1 LFIWFVWFFWL
12 NETNELNQI
21 NQINKT
27 NQTDRAKTFMAS
39 GSRSLFTT
47 QTAPSARTIALSLL
61 VESAK
66 SDEGVDIL
74 LDRALAQCS
83 FDSRDR
89 ALTVELTFGVLRHL
103 ATIDWRLEPVLDK
116 PLLRLPVAVQMTL
129 RLGAYQLLFLD
140 RIPQSAAVNESVNL
154 ARAFAGT
161 VGRDWSGLV
170 NAVLR
175 GLLRHPPHPWPSI
188 DHDAAQ
194 ALAVQ
199 YSVPGWLSRRW
210 VERLGLA
217 SAEVACKE
225 VSAAPPLTLRVN
237 RLITTREA
245 LLERF
250 GQAGIAAKPTN
261 MSPFGI
267 QIEEG
272 GTVPSLPGF
281 HEGAFYVEDEAAQ
294 LIPPLLDP
302 QPGDIALDA
311 CAAPGGKSTH
321 LADLMQNKGAI
332 YAVDR
337 KGARLDLLRSNCQRL
352 RVQNVVPIIGDI
364 REPREWVSMI
374 ERAGEPSVDRIL
386 VDAPCSGLGVLRRHP
401 EAKWRKDQQALPRHQ
416 ALQCQILE
424 AVAPCLRPGGV
435 LVYSTCSTEPEENED
450 VIGRFCRAHAEFQR
464 ESVHPWLP
472 TAAQGFVTEQGA
484 LSTMPNRFS
493 MDGFYAARLRKVL

>member
-1 LFIWFVWFFWL
+1 
-12 NETNELNQI
+12 
-21 NQINKT
+21 
-27 NQTDRAKTFMAS
+27 MAS
-39 GSRSLFTT
+39 RSRSFFTT
-47 QTAPSARTIALSLL
+47 QTAPSARAIALSVL
-61 VESAK
+61 VESDK
-66 SDEGVDIL
+66 SEEGVDVL
-74 LDRALAQCS
+74 LERVLARCS
-83 FDSRDR
+83 FDIRDR
-89 ALTVELTFGVLRHL
+89 ALIVELTYGVLRRL

-116 PLLRLPVAVQMTL
+116 PLVRLPVAVQMVL

-175 GLLRHPPHPWPSI
+175 SLLRYPPQPWPRM
-188 DHDAAQ
+188 DLDAAQ
-194 ALAVQ
+194 ALAVR

-217 SAEVACKE
+217 SAEMVCE
-225 VSAAPPLTLRVN
+225 GVCVAPPMTLRVN
-237 RLITTREA
+237 QLITTRKE
-245 LLERF
+245 LLETNSQV
-250 GQAGIAAKPTN
+250 GVAAKPTTV
-261 MSPFGI
+261 SPFGI
-267 QIEEG
+267 LLEEG
-272 GTVPSLPGF
+272 GPVPSLPGF
-281 HEGAFYVEDEAAQ
+281 YEGAFYVEDEAAQ

-302 QPGDIALDA
+302 QPGDMVLDA

-321 LADLMQNKGAI
+321 MAALMHNKGII

-337 KGARLDLLRSNCQRL
+337 IESRLDLVESNCRRL
-352 RVQNVVPIIGDI
+352 GVQIVVPIVGDI
-364 REPREWVSMI
+364 RQPLEWVPMI
-374 ERAGEPSVDRIL
+374 EIAGPPSVKARVGEPSIDRIL

-401 EAKWRKDQQALPRHQ
+401 EAKWRKDEQAFPRHQ

-450 VIGRFCRAHAEFQR
+450 VIERFCRAHAEFKR
-464 ESVHPWLP
+464 ESVVPWLP
-472 TAAQGFVTEQGA
+472 PAAQGFVTEQGA
-484 LSTMPNRFS
+484 LSTAGNRFS

>member
-1 LFIWFVWFFWL
+1 M
-12 NETNELNQI
+12 T
-21 NQINKT
+21 
-27 NQTDRAKTFMAS
+27 S
-39 GSRSLFTT
+39 GSRSLFTS
-47 QTAPSARTIALSLL
+47 QTAPSARVIALSLL
-61 VESAK
+61 VESSK
-66 SDEGVDIL
+66 SEEGVDIL
-74 LDRALAQCS
+74 LDHALAQCS

-89 ALTVELTFGVLRHL
+89 ALTVELTYGVLRHL
-103 ATIDWRLEPVLDK
+103 TTIDWRLEPVLDK

-175 GLLRHPPHPWPSI
+175 ELLRHPPHPWPSM

-210 VERLGLA
+210 IERLGLA

-225 VSAAPPLTLRVN
+225 VSVAPPLTLRVN

-245 LLERF
+245 LLESF
-250 GQAGIAAKPTN
+250 SQMGIAAKPTS

-267 QIEEG
+267 VLDKG
-272 GTVPSLPGF
+272 GSVPSLPGF

-294 LIPPLLDP
+294 LIPSLLDP
-302 QPGDIALDA
+302 QPGDIVLDA

-321 LADLMQNKGAI
+321 LADLMQNKGTI

-352 RVQNVVPIIGDI
+352 GVQNVVPIIGDI
-364 REPREWVSMI
+364 REPREWVFMI

-401 EAKWRKDQQALPRHQ
+401 EAKWRKDEQALPRHQ

-464 ESVHPWLP
+464 ESVRPWLP
-472 TAAQGFVTEQGA
+472 TAAQEFVTEQGA
-484 LSTMPNRFS
+484 LATMPNCFS

>member
-1 LFIWFVWFFWL
+1 M
-12 NETNELNQI
+12 T
-21 NQINKT
+21 
-27 NQTDRAKTFMAS
+27 S
-39 GSRSLFTT
+39 SSRSLFTT
-47 QTAPSARTIALSLL
+47 QTAPSARAIALSLL
-61 VESAK
+61 VESTK
-66 SDEGVDIL
+66 SEEGVDVL
-74 LDRALAQCS
+74 LDRALARCS
-83 FDSRDR
+83 FESRER
-89 ALTVELTFGVLRHL
+89 ALTVELTYGVLRRL

-154 ARAFAGT
+154 ARAFTGT

-175 GLLRHPPHPWPSI
+175 GLLRHPPHPWPSM
-188 DHDAAQ
+188 DHDASQ
-194 ALAVQ
+194 ALTVR
-199 YSVPGWLSRRW
+199 YSVPDWLSRRW
-210 VERLGLA
+210 ITRLGLA
-217 SAEVACKE
+217 AAEVACE
-225 VSAAPPLTLRVN
+225 GVSVAPPLMLRVN
-237 RLITTREA
+237 QLVTTREA

-261 MSPFGI
+261 VSPRGI
-267 QIEEG
+267 LIEEG
-272 GTVPSLPGF
+272 GSVPSLPGF

-302 QPGDIALDA
+302 QPGDITLDA

-352 RVQNVVPIIGDI
+352 GVQNVVPIIGDI

-374 ERAGEPSVDRIL
+374 EIARPPASKKARVGEPSVDRVL

-401 EAKWRKDQQALPRHQ
+401 EAKWRKGEQALPRHH

-435 LVYSTCSTEPEENED
+435 LVYSTCSTEPEESED
-450 VIGRFCRAHAEFQR
+450 VIERFCRAHVEFQR
-464 ESVHPWLP
+464 ESVRPWLP
-472 TAAQGFVTEQGA
+472 TTAQGFVTEQGA
-484 LSTMPNRFS
+484 LSTMPNGFS
-493 MDGFYAARLRKVL
+493 MDGFYAARLRKIL